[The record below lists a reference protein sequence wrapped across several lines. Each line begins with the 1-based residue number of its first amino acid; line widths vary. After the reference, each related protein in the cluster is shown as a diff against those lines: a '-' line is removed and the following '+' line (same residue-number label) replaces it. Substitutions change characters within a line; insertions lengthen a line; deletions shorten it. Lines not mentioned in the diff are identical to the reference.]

1 MFRFGTGFP
10 PLNCKLS
17 EFNRNVESKLKNKK
31 KLELKPKEQEMER

>member
-17 EFNRNVESKLKNKK
+17 EFNRIESKLKNKK